1 MKYDYT
7 AIEKKW
13 QKIWD
18 DEKAF
23 AASDDYS
30 KPKYYALVEFPYP
43 SKVTLSCALTLPEG
57 YEVEEIPHT
66 QVIKTED
73 GKLQCKYAI
82 QRNRNNVIVNY
93 TFILSS
99 SVVPSEYYGQLQQ
112 IWNKAVEMNQALI
125 VLKKELPKD

>member
-1 MKYDYT
+1 MGSEMCIRD
-7 AIEKKW
+7 
-13 QKIWD
+13 
-18 DEKAF
+18 
-23 AASDDYS
+23 S
-30 KPKYYALVEFPYP
+30 
-43 SKVTLSCALTLPEG
+43 PEG

-73 GKLQCKYAI
+73 SKLQCKYAI